1 MINELIQYLKSSK
14 AFGNKFKSNDIQ
26 FILLTSG
33 GYRKYAK
40 SRIVVIIF
48 DGSKPILVMKFYK
61 NSDSISDEFKTQNQ
75 IYDIYGD
82 LISKPLGI
90 EYCNDYN
97 LFIEEPVLGK
107 NLTRHVYEN
116 LNQNSLVEIFTNL
129 FTFYGHL
136 NSHLEP
142 SNIENFIKEIDL
154 VFQNFYSHFKI
165 SNSHK
170 DMIEYLKL
178 EFIKNFENKNIFQR
192 FSNCDFILNNF
203 IINDNNMT
211 LTDFEFSKKTHLYFL
226 EWFQLFRYQWITSN
240 SYIHDLTISEIS
252 EPFYNLGLK
261 EFSNYKTNE
270 KFELSCRLIFEITD
284 FIKRIDVSSLSTC
297 NTLIRDMEVFL
308 NELSSRFDT
317 PNIKQK
323 KPNLE
328 DSEKEFFKKEH
339 DKLIQYK
346 NNNDELIDIRISNDE
361 YKLKLK
367 KTFEELDKIRRDF
380 DTEKY
385 LNEHLRNHNDELRKE
400 LDNTRNH
407 NDELRKELDNT
418 RNHNDELR
426 KEIKRMVS
434 DHENYKNSIENS
446 SLWKLLKNFDKLSG
460 KKQSD

>member
-1 MINELIQYLKSSK
+1 M
-14 AFGNKFKSNDIQ
+14 
-26 FILLTSG
+26 LT
-33 GYRKYAK
+33 
-40 SRIVVIIF
+40 
-48 DGSKPILVMKFYK
+48 
-61 NSDSISDEFKTQNQ
+61 
-75 IYDIYGD
+75 
-82 LISKPLGI
+82 
-90 EYCNDYN
+90 YN
-97 LFIEEPVLGK
+97 
-107 NLTRHVYEN
+107 
-116 LNQNSLVEIFTNL
+116 
-129 FTFYGHL
+129 
-136 NSHLEP
+136 
-142 SNIENFIKEIDL
+142 
-154 VFQNFYSHFKI
+154 
-165 SNSHK
+165 
-170 DMIEYLKL
+170 
-178 EFIKNFENKNIFQR
+178 
-192 FSNCDFILNNF
+192 
-203 IINDNNMT
+203 
-211 LTDFEFSKKTHLYFL
+211 
-226 EWFQLFRYQWITSN
+226 
-240 SYIHDLTISEIS
+240 
-252 EPFYNLGLK
+252 
-261 EFSNYKTNE
+261 KTNE

-385 LNEHLRNHNDELRKE
+385 LNEHLRKDNEEFRKVNKAIHRE